1 MFLNFNI
8 VFFLFTFTAEKRQLT
23 TAGITNLTNA
33 ATQIPPIK
41 IHANYDDLD
50 SVRRYFSI
58 VLASILGLGVL
69 GFVLMMGMLKNNAY
83 TIETQLDQFL
93 LQTKLF

>member
-23 TAGITNLTNA
+23 TACITNLTNA